1 MATKFILEVIACSV
15 DDAVAAQS
23 GGADR
28 LEIIS
33 HFELGGLT
41 PPINLVQDV
50 VSSVKIPVRV
60 MIREIENFFVED
72 ERIIERMCDR
82 IRSFSSLCVDGLV
95 LGFLKKNNGITAIDH
110 DLLARLLSC
119 APGVKATFHRAF
131 EELPDPVLSIGELK
145 RYSQIDRILTSGG
158 QQLEWPEKITVFREM
173 EEAARPGI
181 GILAGGGVDQE
192 AVRLLIDSTPVRE
205 FHLGRAVRADNRID
219 GVVESDRVREFARL
233 LKNKNGTK

>member
-1 MATKFILEVIACSV
+1 MAKEFILEVIACSV

-33 HFELGGLT
+33 HFEMGGLT
-41 PPINLVQDV
+41 PPAELVHDI
-50 VSSVKIPVRV
+50 VSRVNIPVRV

-158 QQLEWPEKITVFREM
+158 QQLEWPEKINIFREM

-181 GILAGGGVDQE
+181 GILAGGGADQ
-192 AVRLLIDSTPVRE
+192 ARRRRASTPARPA
-205 FHLGRAVRADNRID
+205 RARAP
-219 GVVESDRVREFARL
+219 GA
-233 LKNKNGTK
+233 GTG